1 MSFRWWD
8 RWGPL
13 AGIVSVALMVI
24 SFVVAGSS
32 PDTQDDDAKIVSYY
46 TQNSNQVKNLVA
58 LLIFAIGVLF
68 MIAFFAALRER
79 LVAAEGGFGRLGAL
93 AFGAGVASAVFWIVA
108 VVLFV
113 APALAANDTTLF
125 HLDPN
130 TYRLEQ
136 DAGYAFWV
144 AAVMTG
150 ALVVWPTSAIAFRAP
165 ILPRWFAW
173 VGVFVGIIN
182 LFALFFFPAFVYWA
196 WIVIASG
203 LLTWRAGPVPAP
215 AAGVSTAR

>member
-1 MSFRWWD
+1 MSAADTRKVMA
-8 RWGPL
+8 
-13 AGIVSVALMVI
+13 AGAIGNVLEWYDFAIYGFFAAEIGRTFFPKADPVA
-24 SFVVAGSS
+24 
-32 PDTQDDDAKIVSYY
+32 
-46 TQNSNQVKNLVA
+46 QVLSA
-58 LLIFAIGVLF
+58 FGIFAIGVLF

-182 LFALFFFPAFVYWA
+182 LFALFFFPAFLVP
-196 WIVIASG
+196 G
-203 LLTWRAGPVPAP
+203 LRQ
-215 AAGVSTAR
+215 RRR

>member
-1 MSFRWWD
+1 MPPACRASIPPGFGFARCSPARRYRSRRGSQASVSRLSTKTRCTFDATVALAQCRALSGPRARSRGGQMSFRWWD

-79 LVAAEGGFGRLGAL
+79 LRSEEHTSELQSHSDLVCRLL
-93 AFGAGVASAVFWIVA
+93 
-108 VVLFV
+108 
-113 APALAANDTTLF
+113 
-125 HLDPN
+125 
-130 TYRLEQ
+130 
-136 DAGYAFWV
+136 
-144 AAVMTG
+144 
-150 ALVVWPTSAIAFRAP
+150 
-165 ILPRWFAW
+165 
-173 VGVFVGIIN
+173 
-182 LFALFFFPAFVYWA
+182 
-196 WIVIASG
+196 
-203 LLTWRAGPVPAP
+203 
-215 AAGVSTAR
+215 